1 MVVGHRTKVLA
12 MVAVCVTL
20 LGAAPLAAAEEY
32 QPPVSGV
39 VVDPFRPPPQ
49 PWASGNRGID
59 YSTAPGAPVLASAP
73 GEVLFAGE
81 VASDKH
87 VTLVHADGLR
97 TTYSFLATIGVS
109 PGETVPAGGVVGTSA
124 GRFHFGVRAAD
135 GTYLDPN
142 QLIAVSVAR
151 LVPGGDDG
159 ATVIAGPDDG
169 GLWSLL
175 WQVLIDGVVSGDGTL
190 PVLPDL
196 KGLNPALVHYLTEVV
211 AGGNQRQALAAMA
224 GALAPQGPCTPVSDT
239 PPPRSERRILVLV
252 AGYGS
257 TSEVTGVD
265 GVDARGLGYEASDVV
280 RFSYRGG
287 VVPHPNH
294 RLGPLPTRDY
304 VAADSIGDIPL
315 AARRLDELLADIAR
329 NQPGVPI
336 DLVGHSQ
343 GGVVARRAVAGASV
357 GNTLPAEVATLVTLG
372 SPHAGADLATAGT
385 AVASSPG
392 GRAVLNLA
400 GSLGLAVSADAP
412 ALHQLAEVSTPP
424 PDHTD
429 GRFVPKFPDRVRFT
443 SVAARGDPVV
453 PSIRSHTPDALN
465 TTVSVAG
472 PRAHDALPGTAEA
485 TREIALAVG
494 GFPPTCRSTPDRLV
508 DVAAGH
514 GVAATHDGLGLA
526 LSSLAAAL

>member
-1 MVVGHRTKVLA
+1 
-12 MVAVCVTL
+12 
-20 LGAAPLAAAEEY
+20 
-32 QPPVSGV
+32 
-39 VVDPFRPPPQ
+39 
-49 PWASGNRGID
+49 
-59 YSTAPGAPVLASAP
+59 
-73 GEVLFAGE
+73 
-81 VASDKH
+81 
-87 VTLVHADGLR
+87 
-97 TTYSFLATIGVS
+97 
-109 PGETVPAGGVVGTSA
+109 
-124 GRFHFGVRAAD
+124 
-135 GTYLDPN
+135 
-142 QLIAVSVAR
+142 
-151 LVPGGDDG
+151 
-159 ATVIAGPDDG
+159 
-169 GLWSLL
+169 
-175 WQVLIDGVVSGDGTL
+175 
-190 PVLPDL
+190 
-196 KGLNPALVHYLTEVV
+196 
-211 AGGNQRQALAAMA
+211 
-224 GALAPQGPCTPVSDT
+224 
-239 PPPRSERRILVLV
+239 
-252 AGYGS
+252 
-257 TSEVTGVD
+257 
-265 GVDARGLGYEASDVV
+265 
-280 RFSYRGG
+280 
-287 VVPHPNH
+287 
-294 RLGPLPTRDY
+294 
-304 VAADSIGDIPL
+304 
-315 AARRLDELLADIAR
+315 
-329 NQPGVPI
+329 
-336 DLVGHSQ
+336 
-343 GGVVARRAVAGASV
+343 V

-472 PRAHDALPGTAEA
+472 PRAHDALPGTVEA